1 MEDKEEL
8 EGQENAQND
17 DHNELEKNFD
27 ELFEIKEI
35 PVFGKKSLQQGWNKP
50 FNKHF

>member
-8 EGQENAQND
+8 EGQKKDKND

-35 PVFGKKSLQQGWNKP
+35 PAFGKKIIP
-50 FNKHF
+50 TRME